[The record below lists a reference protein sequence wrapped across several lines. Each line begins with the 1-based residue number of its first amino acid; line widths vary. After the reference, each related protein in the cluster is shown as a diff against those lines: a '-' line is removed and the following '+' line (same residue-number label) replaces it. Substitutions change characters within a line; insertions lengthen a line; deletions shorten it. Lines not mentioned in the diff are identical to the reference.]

1 MTGVRRD
8 TARSPAAL
16 AAIAASLV
24 AAFTLAACGGSDA
37 APPPTE
43 PPPPKKEVSAS
54 AAAGDDQVADA
65 GTAVPVRPAVLVAER
80 GGRPVAGARVTF
92 TVTAGGGTVD
102 GSSTTTD
109 DDGVATVGS
118 WRLGAAG
125 QNVLRATVS
134 GVSGRPVEFR
144 ATARPGGGGGGG
156 REWTVMVYLAGDNN
170 LAVAGVQD
178 IDEMEAAGADD
189 RVAVAVQAEFSPSHL
204 QRAGCN
210 SPACINRPNWDTFRF
225 AVGATGN
232 SRRGPDGPTVD
243 IGNRDMTR
251 AAELRDFVQW
261 AKATYPARRYALVL
275 WNHGG
280 GYTGLIEDVT
290 TAGSRLMSLDDVRT
304 ALTEAGGVDL
314 LDFDMCLMAGYETLA
329 KLAGVAGVVKF
340 SEEAVPGAGNPY
352 REMLRALRAN
362 PAAPPAAVGT
372 MFADQFHQSYR
383 DDQASTTVSVYDMA
397 GFPAFEQAL
406 NAFATDLRA
415 SLTRLTAAVGAAA
428 SASQRFGFPFL
439 ADLGDFVDS
448 LDARSG
454 DPTVRARATQLRTA
468 AKSPAFR
475 LRSYA
480 RNGRERTARRVERAT
495 GLHVL
500 LPSRTSSDQL
510 PATGPA
516 SFAAYKALYPG
527 KPWTLFLEEWLRGTN
542 TQTLLDQGEER
553 FESYLVWDE
562 RAVAANANVDIWILE
577 PDGKIYIPFLGS
589 VTPNGRLTDDSRA
602 ARTFYEG
609 YLTNRHIQVGLYRIF
624 ASLYA
629 DPQGLRPEYNLAYRY
644 GQSTE
649 FRWLLKENGRL
660 SKDRSWL
667 DDPNATIEKVESGAY
682 TDLRGVASWETGGSG
697 AWTDAAAGRVSATT
711 ADPAGTAGPRLT
723 TEQLRTVRQLLL
735 ERRRDGTA
743 GSTAPD
749 SERRRSSAIPQLP
762 TLPDGAR

>member
-8 TARSPAAL
+8 TATSLAAI

-43 PPPPKKEVSAS
+43 PPPTKEISAS
-54 AAAGDDQVADA
+54 AAAGNDQVADA
-65 GTAVPVRPAVLVAER
+65 GAAVPVRPAVLVTER

-102 GSSTTTD
+102 GSSTATD

-118 WRLGAAG
+118 WRLGTTG

-134 GVSGRPVEFR
+134 GVSARPVEFR

-189 RVAVAVQAEFSPSHL
+189 RVAIAVQAEFNPSHL

-210 SPACINRPNWDTFRF
+210 TPACINRPNWDTFRF
-225 AVGATGN
+225 AIGATGN
-232 SRRGPDGPTVD
+232 ARRGPDGPSVD

-290 TAGSRLMSLDDVRT
+290 SAGSRLMSLDDVRT
-304 ALTEAGGVDL
+304 ALGEVGGVDV

-362 PAAPPAAVGT
+362 PTAPPAAVGT

-454 DPTVRARATQLRTA
+454 DATVRARATQLRAA

-480 RNGRERTARRVERAT
+480 RNGRERTARPVERAT

-500 LPSRTSSDQL
+500 PPSRTSGDQL

-516 SFAAYKALYPG
+516 SFGAYKALYPG
-527 KPWTLFLEEWLRGTN
+527 KPWTLFLDEWLRGSN

-577 PDGKIYIPFLGS
+577 PDGKVYIPLLGS
-589 VTPNGRLTDDSRA
+589 VTPNGRLTDESRA
-602 ARTFYEG
+602 TGTFYEG
-609 YLTNRHIQVGLYRIF
+609 YLTNRHIRVGLYRIF

-629 DPQGLRPEYNLAYRY
+629 DPQGFQPEYNLAYRF

-649 FRWLLKENGRL
+649 FRWLLRENGRL

-682 TDLRGVASWETGGSG
+682 TDLRGVASWEAGGSG
-697 AWTDAAAGRVSATT
+697 AWTGAVAGGVSAMTIGI
-711 ADPAGTAGPRLT
+711 DRGAGPRLT
-723 TEQLRTVRQLLL
+723 TEQLRTVRQRLL
-735 ERRRDGTA
+735 ERRRDGTI
-743 GSTAPD
+743 GPMTPGLD
-749 SERRRSSAIPQLP
+749 QRRGGAIPQLP
-762 TLPDGAR
+762 TRPDGAR